1 MLAAPRPGAL
11 PWHPIP
17 RAARPSLLSHGETL
31 ADPADRL
38 SEALADRYRLERELG
53 QGGMATV
60 YLAEDLKH
68 DRKVAIK
75 VLRPDLAAAVGAER
89 FLAEIKTTASLR
101 HPHILPLYDSGEA
114 AGFLYYVMP
123 YVDGESL
130 RDRLDREK
138 QLSLEDALVIAR
150 EVADALGYAHGRG
163 VIHRDV
169 KPENILLENG
179 HAVVADFGI
188 AKALDAA
195 GGGSLTQ
202 TGASVGTPL
211 YMSPEQAAGEKDLDG
226 RSDLYSLACVL
237 YEMLGGQPP
246 FTGPSVESVVHQHIA
261 VQAPPITNLRPAV
274 PAAVAAA
281 LQRALAKTPA
291 DRFHPVAEFARA
303 LSAGPG
309 APVPG
314 VVTPGGVTPGA
325 VTPGAG
331 PPAGAAGAPR
341 RRWLAPAAGAVV
353 VLAAAAYLLARSGLL
368 RGSSS
373 GATIRSI
380 AVMPLDNYSADST
393 QAYFAEGMTD
403 ELTTDLASISSLRVI
418 SRGSVM
424 QYAGKNRPPAPEIA
438 RALNVDAIVEGSVTR
453 EGDRVRITAQ
463 LIDARADRHLWAQ
476 TFERQSRD
484 VLALQAELASAI
496 ANAINARVTR
506 AEQTRLA
513 AAPSIDPAAHDAY
526 LRGRYFFARPSD
538 QNLQKA
544 IEQFN
549 QAVQLSPDFAPAWS
563 GLSDA
568 YLWAAFNEG
577 FISASEAGPMARTAA
592 ERAVQLDSSA
602 AEGHAS
608 LATYLAWFPHDWAG
622 SEAEFR
628 RAIAIN
634 PNYAFAHDQFGLV
647 LSILGRFD
655 EAIAE
660 GKKAMTLDPLSPA
673 ILVDAMEPYIYQH
686 DASVVQDLRER
697 AAALDPTF
705 YMPWE
710 EEAEL
715 ELQLDRYR
723 EAIPILEKARALDAP
738 SFVTANLAYA
748 YGKLGDEARARAALA
763 DLKRMSRSG
772 EGAPWDVALFYL
784 GQGDAPH
791 ALDYLEKAFGADSQ
805 QLVWLEQDAIY
816 DPLRRDPRFI
826 ALMRKMHFI
835 E

>member
-1 MLAAPRPGAL
+1 MSGTLERLAAAL
-11 PWHPIP
+11 
-17 RAARPSLLSHGETL
+17 S
-31 ADPADRL
+31 
-38 SEALADRYRLERELG
+38 DRYRIDREIG
-53 QGGMATV
+53 EGGMATV
-60 YLAEDLKH
+60 FTAEDLKH
-68 DRKVAIK
+68 SRKVAIK
-75 VLRPDLAAAVGAER
+75 VLRPDLAAALGAER

-123 YVDGESL
+123 LVEGESL
-130 RDRLDREK
+130 RERLEREK
-138 QLSLEDALVIAR
+138 QLPLEDALAIAR
-150 EVADALGYAHGRG
+150 EVADALSYAHGRG
-163 VIHRDV
+163 VIHRDI

-246 FTGPSVESVVHQHIA
+246 FTGPTAESVVHQHIA

-274 PAAVAAA
+274 PAGVAAT

-303 LSAGPG
+303 LPAGAG
-309 APVPG
+309 ASMEG
-314 VVTPGGVTPGA
+314 AGTAGAGTPGGVTPG
-325 VTPGAG
+325 
-331 PPAGAAGAPR
+331 GAARIPR
-341 RRWLAPAAGAVV
+341 RRWLGLAAGGVL
-353 VLAAAAYLLARSGLL
+353 VLAAAGYVLARSGLL
-368 RGSSS
+368 HRGPAS
-373 GATIRSI
+373 GAVLRSI

-393 QAYFAEGMTD
+393 QAYFAEGMTE

-424 QYAGKNRPPAPEIA
+424 QYAGKNRPAAPEIA

-476 TFERQSRD
+476 SFERQSSD

-496 ANAINARVTR
+496 ASAINARITR

-538 QNLQKA
+538 QNLEKA
-544 IEQFN
+544 IAQFN
-549 QAVQLSPDFAPAWS
+549 QAVQLSPGFAPAWS

-568 YLWAAFNEG
+568 YLWAGFNEG
-577 FISASEAGPMARTAA
+577 FMSAAEAGPKARAA
-592 ERAVQLDSSA
+592 ALRAVQLDSSA

-608 LATYLAWFPHDWAG
+608 LATYLAWFAHDWAG
-622 SEAEFR
+622 SEVEYR
-628 RAIAIN
+628 RAISIN

-673 ILVDAMEPYIYQH
+673 ILIDAMVAYVYQRN
-686 DASVVQDLRER
+686 AAVVQELARRTTE
-697 AAALDPTF
+697 LDPTF
-705 YMPWE
+705 YMPFMQE
-710 EEAEL
+710 GQL
-715 ELQLDRYR
+715 YLQVGRYR
-723 EAIPILEKARALDAP
+723 EAIPFLEKARALDAP
-738 SFVTANLAYA
+738 SFVTADLAYA
-748 YGKLGDEARARAALA
+748 YGKAGDEARARAALA

-772 EGAPWDVALFYL
+772 EGAPYDVALFYL
-784 GQGDAPH
+784 GQGDAPR
-791 ALDYLEKAFGADSQ
+791 ALDYLEKAFAADAQS
-805 QLVWLEQDAIY
+805 LVWLEQDAIF
-816 DPLRRDPRFI
+816 DPLRREPRFI
-826 ALMRKMHFI
+826 ALMRRMHFTP
-835 E
+835 